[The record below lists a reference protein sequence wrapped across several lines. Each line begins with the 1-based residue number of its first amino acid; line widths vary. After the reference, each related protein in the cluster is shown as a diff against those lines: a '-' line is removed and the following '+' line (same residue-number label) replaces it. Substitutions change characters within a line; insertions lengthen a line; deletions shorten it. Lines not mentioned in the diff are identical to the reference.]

1 MNIKPL
7 SKALQKRLERHQV
20 PGWARGVWKRTRL
33 RLDGDGVRGG
43 TRIIWV
49 QTPILFA
56 DIRSPAPKDTDGEA
70 EGFSG
75 HLVVT
80 GMVCSWQRPIDL
92 QPPREPGDEGAMFR
106 DGDVMLEAG
115 IHANYIEDWNLVGQ
129 PEPHLAMSRGRFD
142 VTRDGIVWAHDEPL
156 EIVVAC
162 DGHVIHAW
170 RGQEGAGLA
179 YYLHNRDTDT
189 LRPRHAVGVP
199 VDDHASGIWSVWSTD
214 MRETGVMALADMLG

>member
-33 RLDGDGVRGG
+33 RLDGDGIRGG
-43 TRIIWV
+43 TRVIWV

-56 DIRSPAPKDTDGEA
+56 DIRSPQPSDSDGAE
-70 EGFSG
+70 EGFAG
-75 HLVVT
+75 HLVVR

-92 QPPREPGDEGAMFR
+92 HSPREPGDEGAMFR

-115 IHANYIEDWNLVGQ
+115 IHDNYVEDWKLIGQ
-129 PEPHLAMSRGRFD
+129 PEQHLAMSRGRFD
-142 VTRDGIVWAHDEPL
+142 VTRDGIAWDENAPL
-156 EIVVAC
+156 EVVVAS

-170 RGQEGAGLA
+170 RGEGGAGLA
-179 YYLHNRDTDT
+179 YYLYNPATDT

-199 VDDHASGIWSVWSTD
+199 VSGLAGGSWQVWSTD
-214 MRETGVMALADMLG
+214 MKESGALALAEMLG

>member
-7 SKALQKRLERHQV
+7 STTLQKRLERHQV
-20 PGWARGVWKRTRL
+20 PDWARGVWKRTRL

-43 TRIIWV
+43 TRVIWV

-56 DIRSPAPKDTDGEA
+56 DIRVPAPKDKTGET

-75 HLVVT
+75 HLEVS

-92 QPPREPGDEGAMFR
+92 QPPREAGDEGAMFR

-115 IHANYIEDWNLVGQ
+115 IHDNYIEDWKLVGQ
-129 PEPHLAMSRGRFD
+129 PEQHLAMSRGRFD
-142 VTRDGIVWAHDEPL
+142 VTRDGIVWAQNEPL
-156 EIVVAC
+156 EVVVAC

-179 YYLHNRDTDT
+179 YFHHNPATDT
-189 LRPRHAVGVP
+189 LKPKLQAG
-199 VDDHASGIWSVWSTD
+199 ASDLGESAQPWRLWSTS
-214 MRETGVMALADMLG
+214 MGTASAAALADMLA